1 MKLVPTARFTKALSK
16 LDPPSR
22 KVIQKA
28 LSLMLEDFT
37 HPSLRVKKMK
47 GYQNPNVWEASGNM
61 DLRITFEIQKPDQI
75 ILRNCGH
82 HDSTLNRP

>member
-1 MKLVPTARFTKALSK
+1 MNLIPTARFTKALTK
-16 LDPPSR
+16 LDPQSR

-28 LSLMLEDFT
+28 LSLLLEDLN

-47 GYQNPNVWEASGNM
+47 GYRNPDIWEASGNM
-61 DLRITFEIQKPDQI
+61 DLRITFEYQKPDTL

-82 HDSTLNRP
+82 HDSTLDRP

>member
-1 MKLVPTARFTKALSK
+1 
-16 LDPPSR
+16 
-22 KVIQKA
+22 
-28 LSLMLEDFT
+28 
-37 HPSLRVKKMK
+37 MK